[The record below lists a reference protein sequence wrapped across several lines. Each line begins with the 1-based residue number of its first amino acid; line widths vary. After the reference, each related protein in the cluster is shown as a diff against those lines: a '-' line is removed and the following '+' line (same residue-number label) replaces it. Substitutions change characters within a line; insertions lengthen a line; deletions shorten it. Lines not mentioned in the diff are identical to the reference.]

1 MVMEN
6 GSSFEKN
13 MREKLFNYSEEPNP
27 RVWEKIQF
35 EIEKP
40 QSVSEILFPWAGPG
54 LDLIVAI
61 LLIFQL
67 NIPTFYT
74 AKPLIAQKN
83 QYHHFQKNRAGMV
96 STSTAQGP
104 NFSNSKTG
112 QEKLVINLKGLTNK
126 RIEKKALTQSND
138 AANEIE
144 MPPFNKS
151 LLPPSEAERMEN
163 RSLVVDDFS
172 DEQLAYESTVNTAL
186 PANGLSLNQPTEND
200 AANEAGGVV
209 ERNFQEA
216 SMQGGIIRCG
226 LSPNGFQS
234 KNNLAQMNRKGPML
248 SVVYLDASS
257 LHTLPEDYSSGNPF
271 RAETSKKWLLDL
283 WYAPT
288 LGFSEF
294 SENKKGVKAAY
305 RALRDSSE
313 SPAYFGSFGVSL
325 GRKLTDKFFVSV
337 GLQYTNRVEQFEGVY
352 QWDVPVIRV
361 DTIVHNKY
369 IGSTLPR
376 NAIIEYDTIVSTAR
390 KSKLLKHRV
399 NFQTWEIPLKAGV
412 RFDKENIVF
421 SLQAGIIATWRTK
434 VSGSLLDP
442 VLMEEIRVQA
452 GIERELL
459 VSGIISPAIEWKL
472 GHRLSLLMEPQYRY
486 FFQSPYSDAFALKLH
501 WQSLA
506 LMSGLRVRF

>member
-1 MVMEN
+1 MEN

-27 RVWEKIQF
+27 RVWEKIQV

-67 NIPTFYT
+67 NIPSFYS
-74 AKPLIAQKN
+74 AKPLFAQKN
-83 QYHHFQKNRAGMV
+83 PYHHFQKNRQGLI
-96 STSTAQGP
+96 STSTAHGP
-104 NFSNSKTG
+104 IFPNSKIG
-112 QEKLVINLKGLTNK
+112 QEKLAINP
-126 RIEKKALTQSND
+126 KA
-138 AANEIE
+138 AANTGKENKVLAQINDE
-144 MPPFNKS
+144 SNVIGMPPFNKGPLAS
-151 LLPPSEAERMEN
+151 SETERIDSK
-163 RSLVVDDFS
+163 SLVIDHFS
-172 DEQLAYESTVNTAL
+172 DEQHAPESAINTAL
-186 PANGLSLNQPTEND
+186 PTDVVSLNQPTENV
-200 AANEAGGVV
+200 AINEAGGVV
-209 ERNFQEA
+209 ERDFHEA

-226 LSPNGFQS
+226 LSPNGLQS
-234 KNNLAQMNRKGPML
+234 KNNLSQMNRKGPML

-283 WYAPT
+283 WYAPS

-294 SENKKGVKAAY
+294 TENNKGVKAAY

-313 SPAYFGSFGVSL
+313 SPAFYGSFGVSL
-325 GRKLTDKFFVSV
+325 GRKLTDMFFVSL

-352 QWDVPVIRV
+352 QWDVPVIKV
-361 DTIVHNKY
+361 DTIVHNKF

-376 NAIIEYDTIVSTAR
+376 NAIIEYDTTISTAR

-421 SLQAGIIATWRTK
+421 SFQAGIIATWRTK
-434 VSGSLLDP
+434 VSGSMLDP
-442 VLMEEIRVQA
+442 VLMEEIRVQP
-452 GIERELL
+452 GIERQLL

-486 FFQSPYSDAFALKLH
+486 FFQSPYSDAFALKIQ

-506 LMSGLRVRF
+506 LMSGFRVRF